1 MTPSE
6 FDHVPTPEQDAIT
19 PVTQPTRRKGN
30 LLRSLLLG
38 ASAIGL
44 VAIGALAPR
53 LLDTEPALAID
64 SAAPAIAGVTTS
76 AAIVPVAGTAVGP
89 SAYPLSF
96 AEVVERV
103 APAVV
108 SVRAEVT
115 ATVANFETPVDPR
128 LQPFMDRFR
137 DQFEERPNS
146 GPRGG
151 RRGRQPEPQP
161 GPQGMSMGSGF
172 VVDKDGFVITNN
184 HVIEGATKITVI
196 MSDGREIDATLVGRD
211 EATDIALLKIDAG
224 AELPYVEFAD
234 DSKVRVGDWV
244 VAVGNPFGLE
254 GTVTAGIVSARSR
267 DIGSGPYTD
276 FFQIDASINRGN
288 SGGPAFDLNGRVVGM
303 NTAIYS
309 PSGGSVGIGFA
320 IPASTI
326 QTIVADLRATGS
338 VARGWLG
345 IQMQAIDADMARA
358 LGLDAPK
365 GALIAAIDADGPAA
379 QAGFQRGDVIL
390 KAGGQDVAD
399 SRGLARIV
407 GSLDPGTAQ
416 TFEVLRDGQMVT
428 LTANLG
434 TRPGVQE
441 ASIDPST
448 IAPQVEDS
456 LPGLSLGRV
465 ENNVAGPNG
474 QVIVSGVQIV
484 GVEPGSDAADKGL
497 QPGDVILAVNN
508 SDVATPAD
516 VKAAVDG
523 ARAAGRRTVMLLVE
537 SNGRQRFVA
546 LDLGQG

>member
-6 FDHVPTPEQDAIT
+6 FDHVPTKENDAIA
-19 PVTQPTRRKGN
+19 PAPAHASRN
-30 LLRSLLLG
+30 SSFLRGLLLG

-53 LLDTEPALAID
+53 LLDSE
-64 SAAPAIAGVTTS
+64 PAIAVDTTPPATVS
-76 AAIVPVAGTAVGP
+76 AAGSAVVTPLAGTAIGP
-89 SAYPLSF
+89 SAYPMTF
-96 AEVVERV
+96 ADVVDRV

-115 ATVANFETPVDPR
+115 PTVANFEMNGDPR

-137 DQFEERPNS
+137 DRYGERFNNV
-146 GPRGG
+146 PRGG
-151 RRGRQPEPQP
+151 RGRNPEPER
-161 GPQGMSMGSGF
+161 GPQGISMGSGF
-172 VVDKDGFVITNN
+172 IVDKDGFIVTNN

-196 MSDGREIDATLVGRD
+196 LSDGREVAATLVGRD
-211 EATDIALLKIDAG
+211 EATDIALLKADAG
-224 AELPYVEFAD
+224 EELPYVEFAD
-234 DSKVRVGDWV
+234 DTQVRVGDWV
-244 VAVGNPFGLE
+244 VAVGNPFGLD

-267 DIGSGPYTD
+267 DIGNGPYTD

-326 QTIVADLRATGS
+326 QTIIADLRATGT
-338 VARGWLG
+338 VERGWLG
-345 IQMQAIDADMARA
+345 IQMQAVDADMAQA

-365 GALIAAIDADGPAA
+365 GALIAAIDANGPAA
-379 QAGFQRGDVIL
+379 AAGFQRGDVIL

-399 SRGLARIV
+399 SRALARIV
-407 GSLDPGTAQ
+407 GSLDPGSSQ

-434 TRPGVQE
+434 TRPGAQQ
-441 ASIDPST
+441 ASIDPETLS
-448 IAPQVEDS
+448 PGGEDA
-456 LPGLSLGRV
+456 LPGLTLGRV
-465 ENNVAGPNG
+465 ESRINGPNG
-474 QVIVSGVQIV
+474 ELAVSGVQITDV
-484 GVEPGSDAADKGL
+484 SPGSDAADKGL
-497 QPGDVILAVNN
+497 RAGDVILSVNN
-508 SDVATPAD
+508 NDVATPAD

-523 ARAAGRRTVMLLVE
+523 ARASGRRTVMLLVE
-537 SNGRQRFVA
+537 SNGRHRFVA